1 MPYSSTTR
9 RRAPEWPKKTS
20 CWTSFSATYAT
31 WPRQSLVQRSPWYEI
46 YAEKL
51 AMKWTNVLLGF
62 TFLISPQV
70 WSAPVPDDAS
80 KVVPVE
86 VGAKAPAF
94 AALEVDG
101 RPFKF
106 DPTALR
112 EPVVLIFYRGGWC
125 PYCNLHLKDLQS
137 VEPTIVAL
145 GYRVIFLSTDRPAI
159 LYSSLKEK
167 VNYHIVSDASLA
179 AARAFGVAYR
189 LDDETIRKMKSFGVD
204 LDAAQGSHTHELPV
218 PSVFIVDRT
227 GVVRFRYF
235 NADYKVRLDA
245 ASVLAAAQA
254 APH

>member
-1 MPYSSTTR
+1 VICDRVFAQEVDMQWSKASLGAALLASS
-9 RRAPEWPKKTS
+9 
-20 CWTSFSATYAT
+20 
-31 WPRQSLVQRSPWYEI
+31 
-46 YAEKL
+46 
-51 AMKWTNVLLGF
+51 
-62 TFLISPQV
+62 QV
-70 WSAPVPDDAS
+70 WSATVPDDPS

-94 AALEVDG
+94 TAQEVDG
-101 RPFKF
+101 RPFRF
-106 DPTALR
+106 DPAALR

-125 PYCNLHLKDLQS
+125 PYCNLHLKDLQT
-137 VEPTIVAL
+137 VEPKIIAL
-145 GYRVIFLSTDRPAI
+145 GYRVLFLSTDRPEL

-189 LDDETIRKMKSFGVD
+189 LDDETVRKMQSYGVD
-204 LDAAQGSHTHELPV
+204 LDATQGSRIHELPV

-245 ASVLAAAQA
+245 ASVLRAAQL